1 MGLAQLESQQV
12 WLRRA
17 YVAMFLAVLFYDE
30 VPWAELTLR
39 MMRMRIVAESPR
51 RLAMQILFKLV
62 LSAGV
67 VLGLASSV
75 LAQGAQAPNPATKA
89 TISDPEGPP
98 PNPANVPFV
107 LPKDI
112 KWTGDPARSQTAVLY
127 GDQSKEG
134 PYGVLI
140 KWAPGSFSRP
150 HFHDQTRWIYV
161 VSGTWWVSSSNVY
174 DEKTTYPFHAGT
186 FSTDVANTVHWDG
199 ARSGE
204 KEPAIILLTGVG
216 PVKTVQVDE
225 HGKPLPPRGR
235 GNE

>member
-1 MGLAQLESQQV
+1 
-12 WLRRA
+12 
-17 YVAMFLAVLFYDE
+17 
-30 VPWAELTLR
+30 
-39 MMRMRIVAESPR
+39 
-51 RLAMQILFKLV
+51 MQILFKV
-62 LSAGV
+62 ILSTGTSSS
-67 VLGLASSV
+67 GLCGFGASARRS
-75 LAQGAQAPNPATKA
+75 GSNPATHA
-89 TISDPEGPP
+89 TVSYSEGPP

-112 KWTGDPARSQTAVLY
+112 RWTAATLPVFTADRRSVS

-140 KWAPGSFSRP
+140 KWARQGRSPDPIFFTIRRAGS
-150 HFHDQTRWIYV
+150 HV

-199 ARSGE
+199 ARSG
-204 KEPAIILLTGVG
+204 KREPAIIPLTGVG

-225 HGKPLPPRGR
+225 SGKPLPARGR

>member
-1 MGLAQLESQQV
+1 MQ
-12 WLRRA
+12 
-17 YVAMFLAVLFYDE
+17 
-30 VPWAELTLR
+30 TL
-39 MMRMRIVAESPR
+39 V
-51 RLAMQILFKLV
+51 K
-62 LSAGV
+62 V
-67 VLGLASSV
+67 VLGTVIILGLAGSA
-75 LAQGAQAPNPATKA
+75 LAQGASAPNPAARA

-112 KWTGDPARSQTAVLY
+112 KWTGDPARQQTAVLY

-140 KWAPGSFSRP
+140 KWAPGAFSRP

-204 KEPAIILLTGVG
+204 REPAIILLSGVG

-225 HGKPLPPRGR
+225 NGKPLPARGR

>member
-1 MGLAQLESQQV
+1 MH
-12 WLRRA
+12 
-17 YVAMFLAVLFYDE
+17 
-30 VPWAELTLR
+30 TLLK
-39 MMRMRIVAESPR
+39 V
-51 RLAMQILFKLV
+51 V
-62 LSAGV
+62 LSASV
-67 VLGLASSV
+67 VLGLATLA
-75 LAQGAQAPNPATKA
+75 LAQRGPTTSDAATRA
-89 TISDPEGPP
+89 TLSDPEGPP

-112 KWTGDPARSQTAVLY
+112 KWTGDPARQQTAVLY

-140 KWAPGSFSRP
+140 KWAPGAFSRP

-161 VSGTWWVSSSNVY
+161 VAGTWWVSSSNVY
-174 DEKTTYPFHAGT
+174 DERTTYPFHAGT

-199 ARSGE
+199 ARTGE

-225 HGKPLPPRGR
+225 NGKPLPPRAPA
-235 GNE
+235 NQ

>member
-1 MGLAQLESQQV
+1 
-12 WLRRA
+12 
-17 YVAMFLAVLFYDE
+17 MFAE
-30 VPWAELTLR
+30 PWAELTLQVFALK
-39 MMRMRIVAESPR
+39 IVAESRR
-51 RLAMQILFKLV
+51 RLVMQILFKV
-62 LSAGV
+62 AVSTAI
-67 VLGLASSV
+67 VLGLAASA
-75 LAQGAQAPNPATKA
+75 LAQGAPAPDPATHA

-112 KWTGDPARSQTAVLY
+112 KWTGDPARQQTAVLF
-127 GDQSKEG
+127 GDQNKEG

-140 KWAPGSFSRP
+140 KWAPGAFSRP

-174 DEKTTYPFHAGT
+174 DEKTTFPFHAGT

-204 KEPAIILLTGVG
+204 REPAIILLTGVG

-225 HGKPLPPRGR
+225 SGKPLPARGR